1 MRPTTALIEAFLHLY
16 LAIVAFVRAIS
27 GAD

>member
-1 MRPTTALIEAFLHLY
+1 MGPMMALIEALLHLC
-16 LAIVAFVRAIS
+16 LAIDAFVRAIS